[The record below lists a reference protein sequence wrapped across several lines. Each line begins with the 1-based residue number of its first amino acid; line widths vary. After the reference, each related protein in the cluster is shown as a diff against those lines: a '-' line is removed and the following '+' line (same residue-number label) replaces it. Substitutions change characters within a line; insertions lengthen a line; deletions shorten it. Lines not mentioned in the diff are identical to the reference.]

1 MHLTLAA
8 DIGRSDGNSQEEV
21 CLILSYNFLP
31 AVLVERVLIC
41 LCQTLKVLHFS
52 QVSYVNVDT
61 STHKGIARA
70 KNLNLVSSGLADVV
84 ISPLL
89 YEASSLFIPTRR
101 GASLRLSQRVHCRIL
116 KVYLAKPNRI
126 PLPEDYF

>member
-8 DIGRSDGNSQEEV
+8 DIGRSDGNAQEEV
-21 CLILSYNFLP
+21 CLIFSYSFLP

-89 YEASSLFIPTRR
+89 HEASSLFIPTRR
-101 GASLRLSQRVHCRIL
+101 GASLRLS
-116 KVYLAKPNRI
+116 
-126 PLPEDYF
+126 